1 MIVSTKRPMKQT
13 EHRIQELELMKDGGL
28 RLETLS
34 MQYDHQLE
42 IVLDSG
48 EVGQIETILR
58 RTEKGSSVN
67 VEDS

>member
-13 EHRIQELELMKDGGL
+13 EHRIQEIELMKDGGL

-48 EVGQIETILR
+48 EVGQIETMLR

>member
-13 EHRIQELELMKDGGL
+13 EHRIQEIELMKDGGL

-42 IVLDSG
+42 IVLDG
-48 EVGQIETILR
+48 DEVGQIETILR

>member
-34 MQYDHQLE
+34 TQYDHQLE
-42 IVLDSG
+42 IVLDG
-48 EVGQIETILR
+48 DEVGQIETILR